1 LQWSDDAIVL
11 GLRRQ
16 GETSVIL
23 ELMTRDHGRHL
34 GLVQGGRSRRMQPV
48 LQPGNGVQAVWR
60 ARLDEQLGNYA
71 VEGGTLRAGRYLGSP
86 LALYGIATLA
96 SHLRLLPDRDPHPAL
111 FDTASILADH
121 LDDPQVAPTLFVRFE
136 LMLLADLGF
145 GLDLSE
151 CAATGQTD
159 ELIYV
164 SPRSGRAVSR
174 EAGEP
179 YRAKLFELPRFL
191 RAEPSDQQPEPGELA
206 AGFQLTGHFLDA
218 YIYEPRGQR
227 PPEERGRFVA
237 LATSATARV
246 SGMFSDKDGTAT
258 DSARNGE
265 T

>member
-1 LQWSDDAIVL
+1 VQWSDEGIVL
-11 GLRRQ
+11 GYRRQ
-16 GETSVIL
+16 GESSVIL
-23 ELMTRDHGRHL
+23 ELMTREHGRHL

-48 LQPGNGVQAVWR
+48 LQAGNGVHAVWR

-71 VEGGTLRAGRYLGSP
+71 VEGGSLRAARYLGSP

-96 SHLRLLPDRDPHPAL
+96 AHLRLLPDRDPHPAL

-121 LDDPQVAPTLFVRFE
+121 LEDPLVAPALFVKFE

-145 GLDLSE
+145 GLDLSK
-151 CAATGQTD
+151 CASTGRTED
-159 ELIYV
+159 LIYV

-179 YRAKLFELPRFL
+179 YRAKLYELPPFL
-191 RAEPSDQQPEPGELA
+191 RATPSDQQPEAAELA

-227 PPEERGRFVA
+227 PPDERRRFVA
-237 LATSATARV
+237 LATAP
-246 SGMFSDKDGTAT
+246 
-258 DSARNGE
+258 
-265 T
+265 

>member
-1 LQWSDDAIVL
+1 LHWSDEGIVL

-16 GETSVIL
+16 GESSVIL

-48 LQPGNGVQAVWR
+48 LQPGNGVHAVWR

-71 VEGGTLRAGRYLGSP
+71 IEGGELRAARYLGSA

-96 SHLRLLPDRDPHPAL
+96 AHLRLLPDRDPHPAL

-121 LDDPQVAPTLFVRFE
+121 LEDPQVAPALFVKFE

-151 CAATGQTD
+151 CAAIGQTD

-179 YRAKLFELPRFL
+179 YKAKLFELPPFL
-191 RAEPSDQQPEPGELA
+191 RAAPSNLHPDLAEIA
-206 AGFQLTGHFLDA
+206 AGFRLTGHFLDA
-218 YIYEPRGQR
+218 YIYEPRGQ
-227 PPEERGRFVA
+227 PAPEERRRFVA
-237 LATSATARV
+237 LATAS
-246 SGMFSDKDGTAT
+246 
-258 DSARNGE
+258 
-265 T
+265 

>member
-1 LQWSDDAIVL
+1 LHWSDEGIVL
-11 GLRRQ
+11 GFRRQ
-16 GETSVIL
+16 GESSVIL

-48 LQPGNGVQAVWR
+48 LQAGNSVHAVWR

-71 VEGGTLRAGRYLGSP
+71 IEGGALRAARYLGSP
-86 LALYGIATLA
+86 MALYGIATLA
-96 SHLRLLPDRDPHPAL
+96 AHLRLLPDRDPHPAL

-121 LDDPQVAPTLFVRFE
+121 LEDPQVAPALFVKFE

-151 CAATGQTD
+151 CASTGRTED
-159 ELIYV
+159 LIYV

-179 YRAKLFELPRFL
+179 YGAKLFELPPFL
-191 RAEPSDQQPEPGELA
+191 RATPSDQQPEAAELA

-218 YIYEPRGQR
+218 YIYEPRGKPQ
-227 PPEERGRFVA
+227 PDERRRFVA
-237 LATSATARV
+237 LATAR
-246 SGMFSDKDGTAT
+246 
-258 DSARNGE
+258 
-265 T
+265 

>member
-1 LQWSDDAIVL
+1 LHWSDEGIVL
-11 GLRRQ
+11 GFRRQ
-16 GETSVIL
+16 GESSVIL

-48 LQPGNGVQAVWR
+48 LQAGNSVHAVWR
-60 ARLDEQLGNYA
+60 ARLDEQLGNYT
-71 VEGGTLRAGRYLGSP
+71 VEGDSLRAARYLGSP

-111 FDTASILADH
+111 FETASILADH
-121 LDDPQVAPTLFVRFE
+121 LDDPHVAPALFVRFE

-145 GLDLSE
+145 GLDLSA
-151 CAATGQTD
+151 CAATGRTD

-179 YRAKLFELPRFL
+179 YRAKLFELPAFL
-191 RAEPSDQQPEPGELA
+191 RATPSNQQPEAAELA

-218 YIYEPRGQR
+218 YIYEPRGQP

-237 LATSATARV
+237 LATTP
-246 SGMFSDKDGTAT
+246 
-258 DSARNGE
+258 
-265 T
+265 

>member
-1 LQWSDDAIVL
+1 LHWSDEGIVL
-11 GLRRQ
+11 GFRRQ
-16 GETSVIL
+16 GESSVIL

-48 LQPGNGVQAVWR
+48 LQAGNSVHAVWR

-71 VEGGTLRAGRYLGSP
+71 IEGGSLRAARYLGSP
-86 LALYGIATLA
+86 MALYGIATLA
-96 SHLRLLPDRDPHPAL
+96 AHLRLLPDRDPHPAL

-121 LDDPQVAPTLFVRFE
+121 LEDPLVAPALFVKFE

-151 CAATGQTD
+151 CASTGRTED
-159 ELIYV
+159 LIYV

-179 YRAKLFELPRFL
+179 YGAKLFELPPFL
-191 RAEPSDQQPEPGELA
+191 RATPSDQQPEAAELA

-218 YIYEPRGQR
+218 YIYEPRGKPQ
-227 PPEERGRFVA
+227 PDERRRFVA
-237 LATSATARV
+237 LATAP
-246 SGMFSDKDGTAT
+246 
-258 DSARNGE
+258 
-265 T
+265 

>member
-1 LQWSDDAIVL
+1 MHWSDEGIVL
-11 GLRRQ
+11 GFRRQ
-16 GETSVIL
+16 GESSVIL

-48 LQPGNGVQAVWR
+48 LQAGNSVHAVWR

-71 VEGGTLRAGRYLGSP
+71 IEGGALRAARYLGSP
-86 LALYGIATLA
+86 MALYGIATLA
-96 SHLRLLPDRDPHPAL
+96 AHLRLLPDRDPHPAL

-121 LDDPQVAPTLFVRFE
+121 LEDPQVAPALFVKFE

-151 CAATGQTD
+151 CASTGRTED
-159 ELIYV
+159 LIYV

-179 YRAKLFELPRFL
+179 YRAKLYELPPFL
-191 RAEPSDQQPEPGELA
+191 RATPSDQQPEAAELA

-227 PPEERGRFVA
+227 PPDERRRFVA
-237 LATSATARV
+237 LATAP
-246 SGMFSDKDGTAT
+246 
-258 DSARNGE
+258 
-265 T
+265 

>member
-1 LQWSDDAIVL
+1 VQWSDEGIVL
-11 GLRRQ
+11 GFRRQ
-16 GETSVIL
+16 GESSVIL

-48 LQPGNGVQAVWR
+48 LQPGNGVHAVWR

-71 VEGGTLRAGRYLGSP
+71 IEGGASRAARYLGSP

-96 SHLRLLPDRDPHPAL
+96 AHLRLLPDRDPHPAL

-121 LDDPQVAPTLFVRFE
+121 LEDPLVAPALFVKFE

-145 GLDLSE
+145 GLDLSK
-151 CAATGQTD
+151 CASTGRTED
-159 ELIYV
+159 LIYV

-179 YRAKLFELPRFL
+179 YRAKLYELPPFL
-191 RAEPSDQQPEPGELA
+191 RATPSDQQPEAAELA

-227 PPEERGRFVA
+227 PPDERRRFVA
-237 LATSATARV
+237 LATAP
-246 SGMFSDKDGTAT
+246 
-258 DSARNGE
+258 
-265 T
+265 

>member
-1 LQWSDDAIVL
+1 LHWSDEGIVL
-11 GLRRQ
+11 GFRRQ
-16 GETSVIL
+16 GESSVIL
-23 ELMTRDHGRHL
+23 ELMTREHGRHL

-48 LQPGNGVQAVWR
+48 LQAGNGVHAVWR

-71 VEGGTLRAGRYLGSP
+71 VEGGSLRAARYLGSP

-96 SHLRLLPDRDPHPAL
+96 AHLRLLPDRDPHPAL

-121 LDDPQVAPTLFVRFE
+121 LEDPLVAPALFVKFE

-145 GLDLSE
+145 GLDLSK
-151 CAATGQTD
+151 CASTGRTED
-159 ELIYV
+159 LIYV

-179 YRAKLFELPRFL
+179 YRAKLYELPPFL
-191 RAEPSDQQPEPGELA
+191 RATPSDQQPEAAELA

-227 PPEERGRFVA
+227 PPDERRRFVA
-237 LATSATARV
+237 LATAP
-246 SGMFSDKDGTAT
+246 
-258 DSARNGE
+258 
-265 T
+265 

>member
-1 LQWSDDAIVL
+1 MHWSDEGIVL
-11 GLRRQ
+11 GFRRQ
-16 GETSVIL
+16 GESSVIL

-48 LQPGNGVQAVWR
+48 LQAGNSVHAVWR

-71 VEGGTLRAGRYLGSP
+71 IEGGALRAARYLGSP
-86 LALYGIATLA
+86 MALYGIATLA
-96 SHLRLLPDRDPHPAL
+96 AHLRLLPDRDPHPAL

-121 LDDPQVAPTLFVRFE
+121 LEDPQVAPALFVKFE

-151 CAATGQTD
+151 CASTGRTED
-159 ELIYV
+159 LIYV

-179 YRAKLFELPRFL
+179 YRAKLYELPPFL
-191 RAEPSDQQPEPGELA
+191 RATPSDQQPEAAELA

-218 YIYEPRGQR
+218 YIYEPRGKPQ
-227 PPEERGRFVA
+227 PDERRRFVA
-237 LATSATARV
+237 LATAP
-246 SGMFSDKDGTAT
+246 
-258 DSARNGE
+258 
-265 T
+265 